1 MNSRIRLDRSRPG
14 LLEGL
19 RDGVVAEL
27 GRERSVAALGRCEDC
42 KRLRRAS
49 SDEDPRLPIDGE
61 LLELRP
67 WLRLGVALGCDER
80 FKIDGVLREVDGV
93 GVDRVGRWMLRLLGD
108 GVRDRE
114 EGEAD
119 GVRLLRLR
127 LALGVGRERLSRA
140 LLPRSD
146 PRELPFPLSWAWPSS
161 GSPIK
166 QIIKPASQTERVNM
180 MELLLVILDLDR
192 TRTSYRSACWP
203 QPDVSRCRLRL
214 TLRPDHR
221 T

>member
-1 MNSRIRLDRSRPG
+1 VRLLNSRIKLDRSR
-14 LLEGL
+14 LELFEGV

-27 GRERSVAALGRCEDC
+27 GRERSVVALGLWEDC
-42 KRLRRAS
+42 KRLRSAS
-49 SDEDPRLPIDGE
+49 SEEDPRLPIDGE

-67 WLRLGVALGCDER
+67 GVTLGRDER
-80 FKIDGVLREVDGV
+80 FKIEGVLREGDGV
-93 GVDRVGRWMLRLLGD
+93 GVDRVGRWILRLLGD
-108 GVRDRE
+108 GVRVRE

-127 LALGVGRERLSRA
+127 LKLGVGRERLSRA

-180 MELLLVILDLDR
+180 MELPMG
-192 TRTSYRSACWP
+192 YR
-203 QPDVSRCRLRL
+203 
-214 TLRPDHR
+214 
-221 T
+221 